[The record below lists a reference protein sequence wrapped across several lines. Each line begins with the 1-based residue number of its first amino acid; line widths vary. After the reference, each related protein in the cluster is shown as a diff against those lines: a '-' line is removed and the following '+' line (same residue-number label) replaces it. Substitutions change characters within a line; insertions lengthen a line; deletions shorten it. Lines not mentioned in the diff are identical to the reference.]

1 MRDKSVK
8 IVTIIL
14 EVMILLT
21 IIYSILGIIYKEDKS
36 IRIEHIFISLLGLAL
51 LYTPLVISK
60 KWKLYIPSN
69 LQIIMIVFIFAH
81 FILGEIFRAYDYSIL
96 FDKILHTTSG
106 LVMGAVGFSL
116 VNLLNESKNT
126 HLRLS
131 PFFVALFSFCFSMM
145 IASVWEIYE
154 FSYDSIA
161 GGNSQR
167 WEIEGDVLEV
177 INPGRVGLI
186 DTMGDMIVCLIG
198 SFIVSLAGYISLK
211 TKKNWLNRIMIR
223 SVKDLAKARDE
234 AISSNDMEF
243 KRVVESLESEG
254 KRTTDKNS
262 C

>member
-1 MRDKSVK
+1 MKRGKSVVV
-8 IVTIIL
+8 VTIIL
-14 EVMILLT
+14 ELLIVAT
-21 IIYSILGIIYKEDKS
+21 IIYSILGIIYKDDKD
-36 IRIEHIFISLLGLAL
+36 IRIEHVFISLLGLAL

-81 FILGEIFRAYDYSIL
+81 FILGEIFRVYDYSIL

-116 VNLLNESKNT
+116 VDLLNENKNT
-126 HLRLS
+126 HLDLS

-145 IASVWEIYE
+145 IAAVWEVYE

-167 WEIEGDVLEV
+167 WQIEEDIANVV
-177 INPGRVGLI
+177 NPGRYGLI

-198 SFIVSLAGYISLK
+198 SFIVSLLGYISLK
-211 TKKNWLNRIMIR
+211 TKSNWLNRIMIR
-223 SVKDLAKARDE
+223 SIKDVSSDSEIKKDDE
-234 AISSNDMEF
+234 GTKLSMKSRGN
-243 KRVVESLESEG
+243 KSL
-254 KRTTDKNS
+254 DDI
-262 C
+262 

>member
-1 MRDKSVK
+1 MKTRGKSV
-8 IVTIIL
+8 IVVTIIL
-14 EVMILLT
+14 ELLILAT
-21 IIYSILGIIYKEDKS
+21 IIYSILGIIYKDDKEV
-36 IRIEHIFISLLGLAL
+36 RIEHVFISLLGLAL

-106 LVMGAVGFSL
+106 IVMGAVGFSL
-116 VNLLNESKNT
+116 VDLLNENKHT
-126 HLRLS
+126 HLELS

-145 IASVWEIYE
+145 IAAVWEVYE

-167 WEIEGDVLEV
+167 WQIEGD
-177 INPGRVGLI
+177 IANIAQPGRYGLI
-186 DTMGDMIVCLIG
+186 DTMGDMIVCLVG

-211 TKKNWLNRIMIR
+211 TKNNWLNSIMIR
-223 SVKDLAKARDE
+223 SMKDVSDDGVKKENETSKLSDDTKGNKALDN
-234 AISSNDMEF
+234 I
-243 KRVVESLESEG
+243 K
-254 KRTTDKNS
+254 
-262 C
+262 